1 MEKKLKLLDVE
12 KAEKIILRKVKP
24 LKGKEKIDIKDSFGR
39 VLISN
44 LNSKRNQPELDLSAM
59 DGYAVRK
66 SDLSSLPKKFELVGE
81 IKAGDKISKAVK
93 KNQTFR
99 IFTGAP
105 IPNGANKVVIQ
116 ENCLEDG
123 KEVLIKSENEETYI
137 RKKSHDISKKF
148 TLKAPRLISTRDI
161 ALLGA
166 MNHKKINVYRKPK
179 VGILATGDEIIEV
192 GDKTDNFNQP
202 ASSKPSI
209 ISLIK
214 NWGGEPIDI
223 GIARDNSEDLIRN
236 IKKGK
241 KFDLFVTIG
250 GASVGK
256 YDLIQ
261 KSLSNQGF
269 KLDFWKLAM
278 QPGKPL
284 MFGINKNTSIIGLPG
299 NPVSALVCSE
309 IFLKKAVYALQGIKY
324 KDTILI
330 ATLDNDLNKN
340 GSRRRYLRGKLY
352 FDHKKNEM
360 IVKSLNNQ
368 DSASLLPYSEANSL
382 IILEPNEKKLRKGS
396 KIKVFLLN
404 N

>member
-1 MEKKLKLLDVE
+1 LEKKIKLLDVK

-44 LNSKRNQPELDLSAM
+44 LNSKRNQPEIDLSAM
-59 DGYAVRK
+59 DGYAVRER
-66 SDLSSLPKKFELVGE
+66 DLSSLPKKFELVGE
-81 IKAGDKISKAVK
+81 IKAGDKTSKAVK

-123 KEVLIKSENEETYI
+123 KEVLIKRENKETYI

-192 GDKTDNFNQP
+192 GDKTNKFNQP

-214 NWGGEPIDI
+214 NWGGEPIDM
-223 GIARDNSEDLIRN
+223 GIARDNSEDLIKN
-236 IKKGK
+236 IKKGR

-256 YDLIQ
+256 YDLIH
-261 KSLSNQGF
+261 KNLLKQGF
-269 KLDFWKLAM
+269 ILDFWKLAM

-284 MFGINKNTSIIGLPG
+284 MFGTNKNTTVIGLPG
-299 NPVSALVCSE
+299 NPVSALICSE

-324 KDTILI
+324 KDIILK

-340 GSRRRYLRGKLY
+340 GSRRQYIRGKLY
-352 FDHKKNEM
+352 FDQNKDEM
-360 IVKSLNNQ
+360 IIKSLNNQ

-382 IILEPNEKKLRKGS
+382 IILEPNEKKMRKGS
-396 KIKVFLLN
+396 KVKVFLLN

>member
-66 SDLSSLPKKFELVGE
+66 RDLSSLPKKFELVGE
-81 IKAGDKISKAVK
+81 IKAGDTISKAVK

-105 IPNGANKVVIQ
+105 IPNGANKVIIQ
-116 ENCLEDG
+116 ENCLKDG
-123 KEVLIKSENEETYI
+123 KEVLIKRENKETYI

-166 MNHKKINVYRKPK
+166 MNHKKINVYKKPK

-192 GDKTDNFNQP
+192 GDKTNNFNQP

-214 NWGGEPIDI
+214 NWGGEPIDM
-223 GIARDNSEDLIRN
+223 GIARDNSEDLIKN
-236 IKKGK
+236 IKKGR

-269 KLDFWKLAM
+269 TMDFWKLAM

-284 MFGINKNTSIIGLPG
+284 MFGTNKNTSIIGLPG
-299 NPVSALVCSE
+299 NPVSALVCCE

-324 KDTILI
+324 KDIILK

-340 GSRRRYLRGKLY
+340 GSRRQYIRGKLY
-352 FDHKKNEM
+352 FDQNKDEM
-360 IVKSLNNQ
+360 VIKSLKNQ

-382 IILEPNEKKLRKGS
+382 IILEPNEKKMRKGS
-396 KIKVFLLN
+396 KVKVFLLN